1 MTFKTWTWRSS
12 ASAVALLL
20 ASACA
25 AAPSLAVAASPAAK
39 IDVSIPAGDLASA
52 LPAFSRATGL
62 QVLADPALLR
72 GKRTA
77 GVKGALDADR
87 GLSQLLRGT
96 GLTFVRNGG
105 SAILRP
111 AAQPIST
118 APTEAR
124 AARAAPQAGAPD
136 TQASDNTTIEEVVV
150 TGGFANSLSRSLAEK
165 RKAANVVDGISAED
179 IGKFPSNN
187 IAEALQR
194 VPGVAITRDRG
205 EGLFV
210 RVRGL
215 GPNFQIVTLNGR
227 SAAVNENM
235 RDSGQSGRQFRFDTL
250 PSELVAGVEVGKT
263 PLASLDEGA
272 IGGVVDIKTFR
283 PLDLGRSTVAL
294 SATASRPELAGETD
308 PRVSGLVSWTNE
320 AQTFGVLAAAVFD
333 QRTLR
338 QDRITGVGWSYSD
351 PTTTLGKSLI
361 AQGINLY
368 PTAIRPTLERED
380 RERKGLVLSAQYR
393 PTEETEVSFDASYTK
408 LDDHYDELTYS
419 VDQTVTTLVPG
430 SAVIKDNVLV
440 GGTVTSTTQ
449 IGREVSDLAHDNFM
463 LAGKIRQKLED
474 WTLTADLAYA
484 RAFSETSNPIT
495 RTRLLG
501 PIGQTTFAMTWAD
514 DEAVPSV
521 KLLTADLNNPSLLPF
536 RRIEW
541 RVNDSTDEEIAL
553 QFDAER
559 PVSWGPVT
567 RIQFGVKYRER
578 ERDYNRADINYTTN
592 LASKTF
598 GADYFDAFPVS
609 DFLGDVSGTLPTTW
623 AMPDPAAFW
632 TLADKAQT
640 GTVRADRRNSYYVSE
655 DIAAAYALTD
665 IDTTLFSLP
674 LRGEVGVRAAQ
685 TKQVSAG
692 HADNGRA
699 AIPVRYEKTYS
710 DVLPTANFVLELSD
724 SLQARLAAAKVITR
738 PSLADLAPRL
748 TLNSSGTVLTAVGG
762 NPELQPFEA
771 WQYDATLEWYFAPG
785 SALIAGAFYKDITTF
800 VYSQKTNIVVDGQT
814 YLLTSPTNG
823 GQATIKGVELAYQH
837 LFKALPAPFDGL
849 GFLANYTYTD
859 TEATYSPTL
868 KDEMVNVAKNSF
880 NLTGFYEK
888 DRFAARASYSW
899 VDDVLQDVGG
909 AGLSALNDSA
919 FGSLDASVSY
929 KVTPRI
935 TAAIEAQNL
944 TDAAQWQFVK
954 GGWFGGYTHY
964 GRTLSFGLRA
974 KF

>member
-1 MTFKTWTWRSS
+1 MTFKIWTS
-12 ASAVALLL
+12 ASVATLL
-20 ASACA
+20 AAGA
-25 AAPSLAVAASPAAK
+25 ALTTPGLAVAQAPAAK
-39 IDVSIPAGDLASA
+39 TELAIPAGDLIWA

-62 QVLADPALLR
+62 QVLADPGLIKD
-72 GKRTA
+72 KRTQ
-77 GVKGALDADR
+77 GVRGVLDADR

-105 SAILRP
+105 SAILRLAP
-111 AAQPIST
+111 QPIST
-118 APTEAR
+118 RVVPV
-124 AARAAPQAGAPD
+124 AARAEAPAAPAAQSED
-136 TQASDNTTIEEVVV
+136 TTLEEVVV
-150 TGGFANSLSRSLAEK
+150 TGSFANSLARALNDK
-165 RKAANVVDGISAED
+165 RKAANVVDAISAED

-250 PSELVAGVEVGKT
+250 PSELVSGVEVGKS

-283 PLDLGRSTVAL
+283 PLDLGRSTFAASV
-294 SATASRPELAGETD
+294 TASRPELGSKTD
-308 PRVSGLVSWTNE
+308 PRVSGLVSWTN
-320 AQTFGVLAAAVFD
+320 ADATFGVLAALVYD

-338 QDRITGVGWSYSD
+338 QDRVTGVGWSYVD
-351 PTTTLGKSLI
+351 TTTTLGKSL
-361 AQGINLY
+361 AALGVNLY

-380 RERKGLVLSAQYR
+380 RKRKGLVLSAQYR
-393 PTEETEVSFDASYTK
+393 PSEETEVTLDVSYAK

-419 VDQTVTTLVPG
+419 VDQNAATLVAG
-430 SAVIKDNVLV
+430 SAVVKDGTLV
-440 GGTVTSTTQ
+440 GGTVTSTSQ
-449 IGREVSDLAHDNFM
+449 IGREVSDLAHDNIM
-463 LAGKIRQKLED
+463 VGGKIRQKLDD

-484 RAFSETSNPIT
+484 RAYSETSNPIT

-501 PIGQTTFAMTWAD
+501 AIGQTTFSMTKTDAL
-514 DEAVPSV
+514 PSV
-521 KLLTADLNNPSLLPF
+521 TLLTTDLSNPALLPF

-541 RVNDSTDEEIAL
+541 RVNDSTDEERAI

-559 PVSWGPVT
+559 PLAWGPINRV
-567 RIQFGVKYRER
+567 QFGVKYRER
-578 ERDYNRADINYTTN
+578 DREYNRADINFTTN
-592 LASKTF
+592 LAGKYFDAS
-598 GADYFDAFPVS
+598 YFDAFPVS
-609 DFLGDVSGTLPTTW
+609 GFLGDVGGSLPRTW

-632 TLADKAQT
+632 ALADKTQK
-640 GTVRADRRNSYYVSE
+640 GTARADQRNSYAVSE
-655 DIAAAYALTD
+655 DIAAGYGLADLETRVGGK
-665 IDTTLFSLP
+665 I
-674 LRGEVGVRAAQ
+674 LRGELGVRVAD
-685 TKQVSAG
+685 TKQVSSG
-692 HADNGRA
+692 YADNGTT
-699 AIPVRYEKTYS
+699 AIPVRYVKNYT
-710 DVLPTANFVLELSD
+710 DVLPSANFVLELSD
-724 SLQARLAAAKVITR
+724 KLQAHVAAAKVITR

-748 TLNSSGTVLTAVGG
+748 TLNSSGTVFTAVGG
-762 NPELQPFEA
+762 NPELRPFEA

-785 SALIAGAFYKDITTF
+785 SALIGGVFYKDITTF
-800 VYSQKTNIVVDGQT
+800 VYSQKTNFVVDGQT
-814 YLLTSPTNG
+814 YVLTSPTNG
-823 GQATIKGVELAYQH
+823 GKATIKGVELAYQH
-837 LFKALPAPFDGL
+837 LFKSLPAPFDGL

-909 AGLSALNDSA
+909 AGLSALNDKA
-919 FGSLDASVSY
+919 FGSLDASISY
-929 KVTPRI
+929 KITPQI
-935 TAAIEAQNL
+935 TAALEGQNL

-954 GGWFGGYTHY
+954 GGWFGGYTRY
-964 GRTLSFGLRA
+964 GRTVSFGLRA

>member
-1 MTFKTWTWRSS
+1 
-12 ASAVALLL
+12 AL
-20 ASACA
+20 
-25 AAPSLAVAASPAAK
+25 
-39 IDVSIPAGDLASA
+39 I
-52 LPAFSRATGL
+52 
-62 QVLADPALLR
+62 Q
-72 GKRTA
+72 GKRTS
-77 GVKGALDADR
+77 GVKGTIDTDRALT
-87 GLSQLLRGT
+87 QLLRGT
-96 GLTFVRNGG
+96 GLTFVRSGG

-118 APTEAR
+118 RTL
-124 AARAAPQAGAPD
+124 AAEAAPAATAPPV
-136 TQASDNTTIEEVVV
+136 TAEDNMIEELVV
-150 TGGFANSLSRSLAEK
+150 TGGFANSLARALADK
-165 RKAANVVDGISAED
+165 RKAANVIDAISAED

-272 IGGVVDIKTFR
+272 IGGVVNVKTFR
-283 PLDLGRSTVAL
+283 PLDLGRSTLAL
-294 SATASRPELAGETD
+294 SATASAPQLADAVD
-308 PRVSGLVSWTNE
+308 PRVSGLASWTN
-320 AQTFGVLAAAVFD
+320 AAGTFGVLAAVVYD

-380 RERKGLVLSAQYR
+380 RERKGVVLSAQYR
-393 PTEETEVSFDASYTK
+393 PTDETEITLDASYTK

-419 VDQTVTTLVPG
+419 VDQGVATLVPG
-430 SAVIKDNVLV
+430 SAVVKDGVLV

-449 IGREVSDLAHDNFM
+449 IGREVSDLAHDNIM
-463 LAGKIRQKLED
+463 LAGKIRQKLDD

-484 RAFSETSNPIT
+484 RAYSETSKPIT

-501 PIGQTTFAMTWAD
+501 PIGQTSFNMTKAD

-521 KLLTADLNNPSLLPF
+521 KLLTSDLSNPSLLPF
-536 RRIEW
+536 RRIEY
-541 RVNDSTDEEIAL
+541 RVNNSTDNETAI

-559 PVSWGPVT
+559 PVAWGPLT
-567 RIQFGVKYRER
+567 RVQVGVKYRER
-578 ERDYNRADINYTTN
+578 ERAYNRADINYTTN
-592 LASKTF
+592 LAGKYF
-598 GADYFDAFPVS
+598 GAAYFDAFPVS

-632 TLADKAQT
+632 ALADKTQT
-640 GTVRADRRNSYYVSE
+640 GTARADQRNSYAVSE

-665 IDTTLFSLP
+665 IDTTLMGLT

-685 TKQVSAG
+685 TKQVSSG
-692 HADNGRA
+692 YADNGKA
-699 AIPVRYEKTYS
+699 AIPVRFEKTYS

-724 SLQARLAAAKVITR
+724 TLQAHVAVAKVITR

-762 NPELQPFEA
+762 NPELRPFEA

-800 VYSQKTNIVVDGQT
+800 VYSQKTNFVVDSQT
-814 YLLTSPTNG
+814 YVLTSPTNG
-823 GQATIKGVELAYQH
+823 GAATIKGVELAYQH
-837 LFKALPAPFDGL
+837 LFKSLPAPFDGL
-849 GFLANYTYTD
+849 GFLVNYTYTD

-868 KDEMVNVAKNSF
+868 KDQMVNVAKNSF
-880 NLTGFYEK
+880 NVTGFYEK

-929 KVTPRI
+929 KITPQI
-935 TAAIEAQNL
+935 TAAIEGQNL

>member
-1 MTFKTWTWRSS
+1 MTFKTWTWLGS
-12 ASAVALLL
+12 ASAAALMM
-20 ASACA
+20 
-25 AAPSLAVAASPAAK
+25 AAPALAAPAANS
-39 IDVSIPAGDLASA
+39 VLAIPAGDLASA
-52 LPAFSRATGL
+52 LPAFSRATGV
-62 QVLADPALLR
+62 QVLADPALLA
-72 GKRTA
+72 GKRTG
-77 GVKGALDADR
+77 GVAGALNAET
-87 GLSQLLRGT
+87 GLTQLLRGT
-96 GLTFVRNGG
+96 GLTFVRSGG
-105 SAILRP
+105 AAILRP
-111 AAQPIST
+111 AAQKIST
-118 APTEAR
+118 AARPAPAPRVEGAAAAVAQSPQEAES
-124 AARAAPQAGAPD
+124 
-136 TQASDNTTIEEVVV
+136 TVEEIVV
-150 TGGFANSLSRSLAEK
+150 TGGFANSLARALADK
-165 RKAANVVDGISAED
+165 RKAANVIDAISAED

-272 IGGVVDIKTFR
+272 IGGIVNVKTFR
-283 PLDLGRSTVAL
+283 PLDLGKTTVAA
-294 SATASRPELAGETD
+294 SVTASRPELADQTD
-308 PRVSGLVSWTNE
+308 PRVSGLINWVNE
-320 AQTFGVLAAAVFD
+320 DKSFGALLALVYD

-338 QDRITGVGWSYSD
+338 QDRITGVGWSYVNTS
-351 PTTTLGKSLI
+351 TTLGKSLA
-361 AQGINLY
+361 AQGITLY

-380 RERKGLVLSAQYR
+380 RERKGLVFSAQYR
-393 PTEETEVSFDASYTK
+393 PTDATQLTFDASYTK

-419 VDQTVTTLVPG
+419 ADQGVATLVPG
-430 SAVIKDNVLV
+430 SAVVKDGVLT
-440 GGTVTSTTQ
+440 GGTVTSTSQ
-449 IGREVSDLAHDNFM
+449 IGREVSDLAHDNLM
-463 LAGKIRQKLED
+463 LALNIRQTAGE
-474 WTLTADLAYA
+474 WTLSGDLAYG
-484 RAFSETSNPIT
+484 RAFSETSKPIT

-501 PIGQTTFAMTWAD
+501 PIGQTTFSMTKAD

-521 KLLTADLNNPSLLPF
+521 KLLTADLSNPALLPF
-536 RRIEW
+536 RRIEF
-541 RVNDSTDEEIAL
+541 RTNDSTDEEIAL

-559 PVSWGPVT
+559 PVSLGPVS
-567 RIQFGVKYRER
+567 RIAFGVKYRER

-592 LASKTF
+592 LTGKFF
-598 GADYFDAFPVS
+598 GATYFEPFPVS
-609 DFLGDVSGTLPTTW
+609 DFLGDVDGTLPTTW
-623 AMPDPAAFW
+623 AMPNPDAFW
-632 TLADKAQT
+632 VLADKTQLGRA
-640 GTVRADRRNSYYVSE
+640 RADQRNSYYVSE
-655 DIAAAYALTD
+655 DIAAGYALAD
-665 IDTTLFSLP
+665 IDTSVMNLP

-699 AIPVRYEKTYS
+699 AIPVRYVKTYS
-710 DVLPTANFVLELSD
+710 DVLPTANFVLDLSET
-724 SLQARLAAAKVITR
+724 LQARFAAAKVITR

-762 NPELQPFEA
+762 NPQLQPFEA

-800 VYSQKTNIVVDGQT
+800 VYNQKTNIVVDGQT
-814 YLLTSPTNG
+814 YQLTSPTNG

-837 LFKALPAPFDGL
+837 LFKSLPAPFDGL

-929 KVTPRI
+929 KITPQI
-935 TAAIEAQNL
+935 TAALEAQNL
-944 TDAAQWQFVK
+944 TNAAQWQFVK

-964 GRTLSFGLRA
+964 GRTVSLGLRA

>member
-1 MTFKTWTWRSS
+1 MFNRMIWRST
-12 ASAVALLL
+12 ASALALL
-20 ASACA
+20 ATGVAFAAPA
-25 AAPSLAVAASPAAK
+25 AARAATAAVKAELA
-39 IDVSIPAGDLASA
+39 IPASDLSTA

-62 QVLADPALLR
+62 QVLADPALIQ
-72 GKRTA
+72 GKRTS
-77 GVKGALDADR
+77 GVKGTIDTDRALT
-87 GLSQLLRGT
+87 QLLRGT
-96 GLTFVRNGG
+96 GLTFVRSGG

-118 APTEAR
+118 RAPAAEATP
-124 AARAAPQAGAPD
+124 AATAPVVAAE
-136 TQASDNTTIEEVVV
+136 DNMIEELVV
-150 TGGFANSLSRSLAEK
+150 TGGFANSLARALADK
-165 RKAANVVDGISAED
+165 RKAANVIDAISAED

-272 IGGVVDIKTFR
+272 IGGVVNVKTFR
-283 PLDLGRSTVAL
+283 PLDLGRSTLAL
-294 SATASRPELAGETD
+294 SATASAPQLADAVD
-308 PRVSGLVSWTNE
+308 PRVSGLASWTN
-320 AQTFGVLAAAVFD
+320 AAGTFGVLAAVVYD

-380 RERKGLVLSAQYR
+380 RERKGVVLSAQYR
-393 PTEETEVSFDASYTK
+393 PTDETEITLDASYTK

-419 VDQTVTTLVPG
+419 VDQGVATLVPG
-430 SAVIKDNVLV
+430 SAVIKDGVLV

-449 IGREVSDLAHDNFM
+449 IGREVSDLAHDNIM
-463 LAGKIRQKLED
+463 LAGKIRQKLDD

-484 RAFSETSNPIT
+484 RAYSETSKPIT

-501 PIGQTTFAMTWAD
+501 PIGQTTFNMTKAD

-521 KLLTADLNNPSLLPF
+521 KLLTSDLSNPSLLPF
-536 RRIEW
+536 RRIEY
-541 RVNDSTDEEIAL
+541 RVNNSTDNETAI

-559 PVSWGPVT
+559 PVAWGPLT
-567 RIQFGVKYRER
+567 RVQVGVKYRER
-578 ERDYNRADINYTTN
+578 ERAYNRADINYTTN
-592 LASKTF
+592 LAGKYF
-598 GADYFDAFPVS
+598 GAAYFDAFPVS

-632 TLADKAQT
+632 ALADKTQT
-640 GTVRADRRNSYYVSE
+640 GTARADQRNSYAVSE

-665 IDTTLFSLP
+665 IDTTLMGLT

-685 TKQVSAG
+685 TKQVSSG
-692 HADNGRA
+692 YADNGKA
-699 AIPVRYEKTYS
+699 AIPVRFEKTYS

-724 SLQARLAAAKVITR
+724 TLQAHVAVAKVITR

-762 NPELQPFEA
+762 NPELRPFEA

-800 VYSQKTNIVVDGQT
+800 VYSQKTNFVVDGQT
-814 YLLTSPTNG
+814 YVLTSPTNG
-823 GQATIKGVELAYQH
+823 GAATIKGVELAYQH
-837 LFKALPAPFDGL
+837 LFKSLPAPFDGL
-849 GFLANYTYTD
+849 GFLVNYTYTD

-868 KDEMVNVAKNSF
+868 KDQMVNVAKNSF
-880 NLTGFYEK
+880 NVTGFYEK

-929 KVTPRI
+929 KITPQI
-935 TAAIEAQNL
+935 TAAIEGQNL

-964 GRTLSFGLRA
+964 GRTLSLGLRA

>member
-1 MTFKTWTWRSS
+1 MTSKTFAWLGAT
-12 ASAVALLL
+12 SAVALL
-20 ASACA
+20 
-25 AAPSLAVAASPAAK
+25 AASPALSAPAPK
-39 IDVSIPAGDLASA
+39 PVLAIPAGDLASA

-62 QVLADPALLR
+62 QVLADPALLA
-72 GKRTA
+72 GKRTG
-77 GVKGALDADR
+77 GVSGELNVES
-87 GLSQLLRGT
+87 GLAQLLRGT
-96 GLTFVRNGG
+96 GLTYVRNGG
-105 SAILRP
+105 AAILRP
-111 AAQPIST
+111 AVQKIST
-118 APTEAR
+118 APASRTEA
-124 AARAAPQAGAPD
+124 AAPVAEAP
-136 TQASDNTTIEEVVV
+136 QEASSTVEEIVV
-150 TGGFANSLSRSLAEK
+150 TGGFANSLAKALSEK
-165 RKAANVVDGISAED
+165 RKAVNVVDGISAED

-283 PLDLGRSTVAL
+283 PLDLGRSTLAL
-294 SATASRPELAGETD
+294 SATASRPELAGKTD
-308 PRVSGLVSWTNE
+308 PRVSGLISWTND

-338 QDRITGVGWSYSD
+338 QDRITGVSWSYSD
-351 PTTTLGKSLI
+351 PSTTLGKTMI

-380 RERKGLVLSAQYR
+380 RERKGVVLSAQYR
-393 PTEETEVSFDASYTK
+393 PSEETEVTFDASYTK

-419 VDQTVTTLVPG
+419 VDQGVATLVPG

-449 IGREVSDLAHDNFM
+449 IGREVSDLAHDNLM
-463 LAGKIRQKLED
+463 VAGKIRQKLDD
-474 WTLTADLAYA
+474 WTLTADVAYA
-484 RAFSETSNPIT
+484 RAYSETSKPIT

-501 PIGQTTFAMTWAD
+501 AIGQTTFAMTRAD
-514 DEAVPSV
+514 DDAVPSV
-521 KLLTADLNNPSLLPF
+521 KLLTANLSNPSLLPF
-536 RRIEW
+536 RRVEW
-541 RVNDSTDEEIAL
+541 RINNSTDDESAI

-559 PVSWGPVT
+559 PVSWGPLT
-567 RIQFGVKYRER
+567 RVQFGVKYRQR
-578 ERDYNRADINYTTN
+578 SRDYNRADINFTTN
-592 LASKTF
+592 LAGKFF

-609 DFLGDVSGTLPTTW
+609 DFLSDVDGTLPNTW

-632 TLADKAQT
+632 AVADKTQK
-640 GTVRADRRNSYYVSE
+640 GTARADRRNSYHVSE
-655 DIAAAYALTD
+655 DIGAAYALTD
-665 IDTTLFSLP
+665 IDSKLLGAG
-674 LRGEVGVRAAQ
+674 LRGQVGVRLAQ

-692 HADNGRA
+692 YADNGTA

-710 DVLPTANFVLELSD
+710 DALPTANFVLELSET
-724 SLQARLAAAKVITR
+724 LQAHVAAAKVITR

-762 NPELQPFEA
+762 NPELRPFEA

-800 VYSQKTNIVVDGQT
+800 VYSQKTNLVVDGQT

-823 GQATIKGVELAYQH
+823 GKATIKGVELAYQH
-837 LFKALPAPFDGL
+837 LFKSLPAPFDGL

-880 NLTGFYEK
+880 NVTGFYEK

-909 AGLSALNDSA
+909 VGLSALNDSA

-929 KVTPRI
+929 KITPQI
-935 TAAIEAQNL
+935 TAAVEAQNL
-944 TDAAQWQFVK
+944 ADAAQWQFVK
-954 GGWFGGYTHY
+954 GGWFGGYTKY
-964 GRTLSFGLRA
+964 GRTVSLGLRA

>member
-1 MTFKTWTWRSS
+1 MTSKTFAWLGA
-12 ASAVALLL
+12 ASAVALVTSVPAL
-20 ASACA
+20 
-25 AAPSLAVAASPAAK
+25 AAPASKPVLA
-39 IDVSIPAGDLASA
+39 IPAGDLASA
-52 LPAFSRATGL
+52 IPAFSRATGL
-62 QVLADPALLR
+62 QVLADPALLA
-72 GKRTA
+72 GKRTG
-77 GVKGALDADR
+77 GVSGELNVDT
-87 GLSQLLRGT
+87 GLTQLLRGT

-105 SAILRP
+105 AAILRP
-111 AAQPIST
+111 GVQKIST
-118 APTEAR
+118 ASATRAEAN
-124 AARAAPQAGAPD
+124 ASDAEAPQEA
-136 TQASDNTTIEEVVV
+136 ASTVEEIVV
-150 TGGFANSLSRSLAEK
+150 TGGFANSLARALSEK
-165 RKAANVVDGISAED
+165 RKAINVVDGISAED

-308 PRVSGLVSWTNE
+308 PRISGLVSWTNE

-351 PTTTLGKSLI
+351 PATTLGKSLI
-361 AQGINLY
+361 AQGINLS
-368 PTAIRPTLERED
+368 PSAIRPTLERED

-393 PTEETEVSFDASYTK
+393 PSDETEITIDASYTK

-419 VDQTVTTLVPG
+419 ADQPAGSLVAG
-430 SAVIKDNVLV
+430 TAVIKDKTLV
-440 GGTVTSTTQ
+440 GGTVTSTSQ
-449 IGREVSDLAHDNFM
+449 IGREVSDLAHDNLM
-463 LAGKIRQKLED
+463 VAGKIRQKLSD

-484 RAFSETSNPIT
+484 RAFSETSKPIT
-495 RTRLLG
+495 RTRLQG
-501 PIGQTTFAMTWAD
+501 AIGQTTFSMTRAD
-514 DEAVPSV
+514 DAIPSV
-521 KLLTADLNNPSLLPF
+521 KLLTTDFNNPLLLPF

-541 RVNDSTDEEIAL
+541 RVNDSTDDETAL

-559 PVSWGPVT
+559 PIAWGPFSRV
-567 RIQFGVKYRER
+567 QFGVKYRQR
-578 ERDYNRADINYTTN
+578 SRAYNRADINYTTN
-592 LASKTF
+592 LANKYF
-598 GADYFDAFPVS
+598 GAEYFDAFPVS
-609 DFLGDVSGTLPTTW
+609 DFLGDVDGTLPTSW
-623 AMPDPAAFW
+623 VMPDPAAFW
-632 TLADKAQT
+632 ALADKTQK
-640 GTVRADRRNSYYVSE
+640 GTLRADQRNSYHVSE
-655 DIAAAYALTD
+655 DIGAGYGLTD
-665 IDTTLFSLP
+665 LDTSLLGAP
-674 LRGEVGVRAAQ
+674 LRGQVGARVAH

-692 HADNGRA
+692 HADNGSA
-699 AIPVRYEKTYS
+699 ALPVRYVKTYT
-710 DVLPTANFVLELSD
+710 DVLPTANFTWELS
-724 SLQARLAAAKVITR
+724 STLQARFAAAKVITR

-748 TLNSSGTVLTAVGG
+748 TLNSSGVQLTAVGG
-762 NPELQPFEA
+762 NPQLKPFEA

-800 VYSQKTNIVVDGQT
+800 VYSQKTNIVVDNQT
-814 YLLTSPTNG
+814 YQLTSPTNG
-823 GQATIKGVELAYQH
+823 GKATIKGVELAYQH
-837 LFKALPAPFDGL
+837 LFKGLPAPFDGL

-909 AGLSALNDSA
+909 VGLSALNDSA

-929 KVTPRI
+929 KITPQI
-935 TAAIEAQNL
+935 TAAVEAQNL

-954 GGWFGGYTHY
+954 GGWFGGYTKY
-964 GRTLSFGLRA
+964 GRTMSFGLRA

>member
-1 MTFKTWTWRSS
+1 MTLKTCTWIGTTS
-12 ASAVALLL
+12 ALALLSAVPAL
-20 ASACA
+20 
-25 AAPSLAVAASPAAK
+25 AAPAPKPVLA
-39 IDVSIPAGDLASA
+39 IPAGDLASA

-62 QVLADPALLR
+62 QVLADPALLA
-72 GKRTA
+72 GKRTG
-77 GVKGALDADR
+77 GVRGEVNIET

-105 SAILRP
+105 AAILRP
-111 AAQPIST
+111 AAQRIST
-118 APTEAR
+118 APAPR
-124 AARAAPQAGAPD
+124 AEVATPVVDAPQE
-136 TQASDNTTIEEVVV
+136 ASSTVEEIVV
-150 TGGFANSLSRSLAEK
+150 TGGFANSLARALSDK
-165 RKAANVVDGISAED
+165 RKATNVVDGISAED

-272 IGGVVDIKTFR
+272 IGGLVDIKTFR
-283 PLDLGRSTVAL
+283 PLDLGRSTLAL
-294 SATASRPELAGETD
+294 SATASRPELAGKTD
-308 PRVSGLVSWTNE
+308 PRVSGLASWTNE
-320 AQTFGVLAAAVFD
+320 AQTFGVLAAVVYD

-351 PTTTLGKSLI
+351 PATTLGKSMI

-368 PTAIRPTLERED
+368 PNAIRPTLERED
-380 RERKGLVLSAQYR
+380 RERKGVVLSAQYR
-393 PTEETEVSFDASYTK
+393 PSDETEITLDASYTK

-419 VDQTVTTLVPG
+419 ADQPTGTLVAG
-430 SAVIKDNVLV
+430 SAVVRQGVLV
-440 GGTVTSTTQ
+440 GGTVTSTSQ
-449 IGREVSDLAHDNFM
+449 IGREVSDLAHDNM
-463 LAGKIRQKLED
+463 MIAGRIRQKLDD

-495 RTRLLG
+495 RTRLQG
-501 PIGQTTFAMTWAD
+501 AIGQTTFAMTRAKD
-514 DEAVPSV
+514 GIPSV
-521 KLLTADLNNPSLLPF
+521 KLLTTDFRNPSLLPF

-541 RVNDSTDEEIAL
+541 RVNDSTDDEAAI

-559 PVSWGPVT
+559 PITWGPLS

-578 ERDYNRADINYTTN
+578 SREYNRADINYTTN
-592 LASKTF
+592 LANKFF
-598 GADYFDAFPVS
+598 GAEYFDDFPVS
-609 DFLGDVSGTLPTTW
+609 DFLGEVDGTLPTTW

-632 TLADKAQT
+632 ALADKNQR
-640 GTVRADRRNSYYVSE
+640 GTLRADQRNSYNVSE
-655 DIAAAYALTD
+655 DIGAGYGLTD
-665 IDTTLFSLP
+665 LDTSLFNAP
-674 LRGEVGVRAAQ
+674 LRGQVGVRVAH
-685 TKQVSAG
+685 TKQISAG
-692 HADNGRA
+692 HADNGTA
-699 AIPVRYEKTYS
+699 ALPVRYVKRYT
-710 DVLPTANFVLELSD
+710 DVLPTANFTLELS
-724 SLQARLAAAKVITR
+724 SALQARFAAAKVITR

-748 TLNSSGTVLTAVGG
+748 TLNSSGVQLTAVGG
-762 NPELQPFEA
+762 NPQLKPFEA
-771 WQYDATLEWYFAPG
+771 WQYDATVEWYFAPG
-785 SALIAGAFYKDITTF
+785 SALIAGVFYKDITTF
-800 VYSQKTNIVVDGQT
+800 VYSQNTNIVVDGQT
-814 YLLTSPTNG
+814 YILTSPTNG
-823 GQATIKGVELAYQH
+823 GKATIKGVELAYQQ
-837 LFKALPAPFDGL
+837 LFKNLPAPFDGL
-849 GFLANYTYTD
+849 GVLANYTYTD

-880 NLTGFYEK
+880 NLTAFYEK
-888 DRFAARASYSW
+888 NRFAARASYSW

-929 KVTPRI
+929 KITPRI
-935 TAAIEAQNL
+935 TAAIEGQNL
-944 TDAAQWQFVK
+944 TSAAQWQFVK

>member
-1 MTFKTWTWRSS
+1 MTFKTWTWLGTV
-12 ASAVALLL
+12 SAVALLT
-20 ASACA
+20 
-25 AAPSLAVAASPAAK
+25 AAPALAAPAAK
-39 IDVSIPAGDLASA
+39 PVLAIPAGDLNSA

-62 QVLADPALLR
+62 QVLADPALLA
-72 GKRTA
+72 GKRTG
-77 GVKGALDADR
+77 GVNGALNPET
-87 GLSQLLRGT
+87 GLTQLLRGT
-96 GLTFVRNGG
+96 GLTFTRSGG
-105 SAILRP
+105 AAILRP
-111 AAQPIST
+111 AMQKIST
-118 APTEAR
+118 APTPRAEA
-124 AARAAPQAGAPD
+124 AGAPAAGAA
-136 TQASDNTTIEEVVV
+136 QEEASTVEEVVV
-150 TGGFANSLSRSLAEK
+150 TGGFANSLARSLSEK
-165 RKAANVVDGISAED
+165 RKAANVIDGISAED

-283 PLDLGRSTVAL
+283 PLDLGRSTVAM
-294 SATASRPELAGETD
+294 SATASMPQLADKTD
-308 PRVSGLVSWTNE
+308 PRVSALASWTNE
-320 AQTFGVLAAAVFD
+320 AETFGVLAAVVYD

-351 PTTTLGKSLI
+351 PTTTLGRSLI

-380 RERKGLVLSAQYR
+380 RERKGVVLSAQYR
-393 PTEETEVSFDASYTK
+393 PTEETEITFDASYTK

-419 VDQTVTTLVPG
+419 VDQTVSTLVPG
-430 SAVIKDNVLV
+430 SAVIKDGTLV
-440 GGTVTSTTQ
+440 GGTVTSTSQ
-449 IGREVSDLAHDNFM
+449 IGREVSDLAHDNLM
-463 LAGKIRQKLED
+463 VAGKIRQKLEE

-484 RAFSETSNPIT
+484 RAYSETSKPIT

-501 PIGQTTFAMTWAD
+501 PIGQTTFAMTKAD
-514 DEAVPSV
+514 DDAVPSV
-521 KLLTADLNNPSLLPF
+521 KLLTTDLSNPSLLPF

-541 RVNDSTDEEIAL
+541 RTNDSTDDEAAI

-559 PVSWGPVT
+559 PVAWGPLSRV
-567 RIQFGVKYRER
+567 QFGVKYRER
-578 ERDYNRADINYTTN
+578 SRDYNRADINFTTN
-592 LASKTF
+592 LANKTF
-598 GADYFDAFPVS
+598 GAAYFDPFPVD
-609 DFLGDVSGTLPTTW
+609 DFLGNVDGTLPTTW
-623 AMPDPAAFW
+623 AMPDPDAFW
-632 TLADKAQT
+632 ALADKNQK
-640 GTVRADRRNSYYVSE
+640 GTARADQRNSYHVSE
-655 DIAAAYALTD
+655 DIAAAYALTE
-665 IDTTLFSLP
+665 IDTKLFSLP

-692 HADNGRA
+692 HADNGSA

-710 DVLPTANFVLELSD
+710 DILPTANFVLDLSGN
-724 SLQARLAAAKVITR
+724 LQARLAAAKVITR

-762 NPELQPFEA
+762 NPELKPFEA

-800 VYSQKTNIVVDGQT
+800 VYNQKTNLVVDGRT
-814 YLLTSPTNG
+814 YQLTSPTNG

-837 LFKALPAPFDGL
+837 LFKGLPAPFDGL

-880 NLTGFYEK
+880 NVTGFYEK

-909 AGLSALNDSA
+909 VGLSALNDSA

-929 KVTPRI
+929 KITPQI
-935 TAAIEAQNL
+935 TAAIEGQNL

-964 GRTLSFGLRA
+964 GRTLSLGLRA

>member
-1 MTFKTWTWRSS
+1 MISKTFAWLGA
-12 ASAVALLL
+12 ASAAALLT
-20 ASACA
+20 
-25 AAPSLAVAASPAAK
+25 AAPAVAAPATKPVLA
-39 IDVSIPAGDLASA
+39 IPAGDLASA

-62 QVLADPALLR
+62 QVLADPALLA
-72 GKRTA
+72 GKRTG
-77 GVKGALDADR
+77 GVTGSLNVES
-87 GLSQLLRGT
+87 GLTQLLRGT
-96 GLTFVRNGG
+96 GLTFVRSGG
-105 SAILRP
+105 AAILRP
-111 AAQPIST
+111 VVQKIST
-118 APTEAR
+118 A
-124 AARAAPQAGAPD
+124 AAPR
-136 TQASDNTTIEEVVV
+136 ASDPAAPIADAPQEASSTVEEIVV
-150 TGGFANSLSRSLAEK
+150 TGGFANSLARALSEK
-165 RKAANVVDGISAED
+165 RKAVNVVDGISAED

-283 PLDLGRSTVAL
+283 PLDLGRSTLAL
-294 SATASRPELAGETD
+294 SATASRPELAGKTD
-308 PRVSGLVSWTNE
+308 PRVSGLASWTNQ
-320 AQTFGVLAAAVFD
+320 AGTFGVLAAGVYD

-351 PTTTLGKSLI
+351 PATTLGKSLI
-361 AQGINLY
+361 AQGIYLF

-380 RERKGLVLSAQYR
+380 RERKGVVLSVQYR
-393 PTEETEVSFDASYTK
+393 PTDKTEVIFDASYTK

-419 VDQTVTTLVPG
+419 ADQPAATLVPG
-430 SAVIKDNVLV
+430 TAVIKDNTLV
-440 GGTVTSTTQ
+440 GGTVTSTSQ
-449 IGREVSDLAHDNFM
+449 IGREVSDLAHDNLM
-463 LAGKIRQKLED
+463 VAGKIRQKLED

-495 RTRLLG
+495 RTRLQG
-501 PIGQTTFAMTWAD
+501 AIGQTTFSMTRAGD
-514 DEAVPSV
+514 AIPSV
-521 KLLTADLNNPSLLPF
+521 KLLTTDFSNPSLLPF

-541 RVNDSTDEEIAL
+541 RVNDSTDDETAI

-559 PVSWGPVT
+559 PITRGPFSRV
-567 RIQFGVKYRER
+567 QFGVKYRER
-578 ERDYNRADINYTTN
+578 SREYNRADINYTTN
-592 LASKTF
+592 LANKKF
-598 GADYFDAFPVS
+598 GAEYFDAFPVS
-609 DFLGDVSGTLPTTW
+609 DFLGDVDGTLPTTW
-623 AMPDPAAFW
+623 VMPDPAAFW
-632 TLADKAQT
+632 ALADKTQK
-640 GTVRADRRNSYYVSE
+640 GTLRADQRNSYHVSE
-655 DIAAAYALTD
+655 DIAAGYGLTEL
-665 IDTTLFSLP
+665 DTSLFGAP
-674 LRGEVGVRAAQ
+674 LRGQVGARVAH

-692 HADNGRA
+692 HADNGSA
-699 AIPVRYEKTYS
+699 ALPVRYVKTYS

-724 SLQARLAAAKVITR
+724 TLQVHVAAAKVITR

-748 TLNSSGTVLTAVGG
+748 TLNSSGVQLTAVGG
-762 NPELQPFEA
+762 NPQLKPFEA

-800 VYSQKTNIVVDGQT
+800 VYSQTTNIVVDGQT
-814 YLLTSPTNG
+814 YQLTSPTNG

-859 TEATYSPTL
+859 TEATYSPML
-868 KDEMVNVAKNSF
+868 KDAMVNVGKNSF
-880 NLTGFYEK
+880 NVTGFYEK

-929 KVTPRI
+929 KITPRI

-954 GGWFGGYTHY
+954 GGWFGGYTKY
-964 GRTLSFGLRA
+964 GRTVSFGLRA

>member
-1 MTFKTWTWRSS
+1 MTFKTWTWRGS
-12 ASAVALLL
+12 ASAIALLL
-20 ASACA
+20 ASAA
-25 AAPSLAVAASPAAK
+25 AGAPNLAVAASPAAK
-39 IDVSIPAGDLASA
+39 IEVAIPAGDLASA

-77 GVKGALDADR
+77 GVKGTLDADR

-118 APTEAR
+118 APSA
-124 AARAAPQAGAPD
+124 AGAGRAEPASVD
-136 TQASDNTTIEEVVV
+136 TVQATESTAVEEVVV
-150 TGGFANSLSRSLAEK
+150 TGGFANSLARALADK

-283 PLDLGRSTVAL
+283 PLDLGRSTLAL
-294 SATASRPELAGETD
+294 SATASMPQLADKTD
-308 PRVSGLVSWTNE
+308 PRVSGLASWTNAAE
-320 AQTFGVLAAAVFD
+320 TFGVLAAVVYD

-351 PTTTLGKSLI
+351 PATILGKSLI

-380 RERKGLVLSAQYR
+380 RERKGVVLSAQYR
-393 PTEETEVSFDASYTK
+393 PTEETEITFDASYTK

-419 VDQTVTTLVPG
+419 VDQGVATLVPG

-449 IGREVSDLAHDNFM
+449 IGREISDLAHDNLM
-463 LAGKIRQKLED
+463 VAGKIRQKLND
-474 WTLTADLAYA
+474 WTLTADVAYA
-484 RAFSETSNPIT
+484 RAYSETSKPIT

-501 PIGQTTFAMTWAD
+501 PIGQTTFSMTKAD

-521 KLLTADLNNPSLLPF
+521 KLLTADLSNPSLLPF

-541 RVNDSTDEEIAL
+541 RVNDSTDDETAI

-559 PVSWGPVT
+559 PVTWGPLT
-567 RIQFGVKYRER
+567 RVQFGVKYRER
-578 ERDYNRADINYTTN
+578 SRDYNRADINYTTN
-592 LASKTF
+592 LANKFF
-598 GADYFDAFPVS
+598 GAEYFDAFPVS
-609 DFLGDVSGTLPTTW
+609 DFLGDVDGTLPTTW

-632 TLADKAQT
+632 VLADKTQK
-640 GTVRADRRNSYYVSE
+640 GTARADQRNSYHVSE

-665 IDTTLFSLP
+665 IDTKLFRWP

-692 HADNGRA
+692 HADNGSA

-710 DVLPTANFVLELSD
+710 DVLPTANFALELSD
-724 SLQARLAAAKVITR
+724 SLQARVAAAKVITR

-762 NPELQPFEA
+762 NPELRPFEA

-800 VYSQKTNIVVDGQT
+800 VYSQKTNIVVDSQT
-814 YLLTSPTNG
+814 YQLTSPTNG

-837 LFKALPAPFDGL
+837 LFKTLPAPFDGL

-909 AGLSALNDSA
+909 VGLSALNDSA

-929 KVTPRI
+929 KITPRI

-944 TDAAQWQFVK
+944 TDAAQWQFIK
-954 GGWFGGYTHY
+954 GGWFGGYTNY
-964 GRTLSFGLRA
+964 GRTLSLGLRA

>member
-1 MTFKTWTWRSS
+1 MTFKTWTWLGT
-12 ASAVALLL
+12 ASAAALLTTAPAL
-20 ASACA
+20 
-25 AAPSLAVAASPAAK
+25 AAPAPKSVLA
-39 IDVSIPAGDLASA
+39 IPAGELASA

-62 QVLADPALLR
+62 QVLADPALLA
-72 GKRTA
+72 GKRTG
-77 GVKGALDADR
+77 GVKGELNVET
-87 GLSQLLRGT
+87 GLAQLLRGT
-96 GLTFVRNGG
+96 GLTYVRSGG
-105 SAILRP
+105 AAILRP
-111 AAQPIST
+111 AAQKIST
-118 APTEAR
+118 APTAR
-124 AARAAPQAGAPD
+124 AAATATAQVADAPREE
-136 TQASDNTTIEEVVV
+136 ASTVEEVVV
-150 TGGFANSLSRSLAEK
+150 TGGFANSLARALSEK

-294 SATASRPELAGETD
+294 SATASRPELAGKTD
-308 PRVSGLVSWTNE
+308 PRVSGLVSWTNQ

-338 QDRITGVGWSYSD
+338 QDRITGVGWSYPNAS
-351 PTTTLGKSLI
+351 TALGKSLI
-361 AQGINLY
+361 AQGVNLY
-368 PTAIRPTLERED
+368 ATNIRPTLERED

-393 PTEETEVSFDASYTK
+393 PSDATEVTLDASYTK

-419 VDQTVTTLVPG
+419 VDPDLSTLVAG
-430 SAVIKDNVLV
+430 SAVIKDGVMT
-440 GGTVTSTTQ
+440 GGTANTNSQ
-449 IGREVSDLAHDNFM
+449 IGREVSDLAHDNM
-463 LAGKIRQKLED
+463 MIAGKIRQKLED
-474 WTLTADLAYA
+474 WTITADLAYA
-484 RAFSETSNPIT
+484 RAYSETSKPIT
-495 RTRLLG
+495 RTRLQG
-501 PIGQTTFAMTWAD
+501 AMGQATFNLPQAGD
-514 DEAVPSV
+514 SLPDV

-541 RVNDSTDEEIAL
+541 RVNDATDDETAL

-559 PVSWGPVT
+559 PVSLGPVS
-567 RIQFGVKYRER
+567 RLQFGVKFRER
-578 ERDYNRADINYTTN
+578 SRSYNRADINYTTN
-592 LASKTF
+592 LTGKVF
-598 GADYFDAFPVS
+598 GADYFDPFPVS
-609 DFLGDVSGTLPTTW
+609 GFLGGVGGSFPSTW

-632 TLADKAQT
+632 ALRDPNQK
-640 GTVRADRRNSYYVSE
+640 GTARADQRNSYSVSE
-655 DIAAAYALTD
+655 KIGAGYALGD
-665 IDTTLFSLP
+665 IDTSLFGAA
-674 LRGEVGVRAAQ
+674 LRGQVGVRVAQ

-692 HADNGRA
+692 HADNGKA
-699 AIPVRYEKTYS
+699 ALPVRFEKTYT
-710 DVLPTANFVLELSD
+710 DVLPTVNFALEPSR
-724 SLQARLAAAKVITR
+724 SLQIRVAAAKVITR

-748 TLNSSGTVLTAVGG
+748 TLNSGTQLTAVGG
-762 NPELQPFEA
+762 NPLLKPFEA
-771 WQYDATLEWYFAPG
+771 WQYDATVEWYFAPG
-785 SALIAGAFYKDITTF
+785 SALIGGAFYKDITTF
-800 VYSQKTNIVVDGQT
+800 VYSQNTNIVVDGQT
-814 YLLTSPTNG
+814 YVLTSPTNG
-823 GQATIKGVELAYQH
+823 GKATIKGVELAYQH
-837 LFKALPAPFDGL
+837 LFKSLPAPFDGL
-849 GFLANYTYTD
+849 GVLANYTYTD

-880 NLTGFYEK
+880 NLTAFYEK

-909 AGLSALNDSA
+909 AGLSALNDKA

-929 KVTPRI
+929 KITPQI

-944 TDAAQWQFVK
+944 TDAAQWQFIK
-954 GGWFGGYTHY
+954 GGWFGGYTKY
-964 GRTLSFGLRA
+964 GRTVSVGLRA

>member
-1 MTFKTWTWRSS
+1 MTFKTWTWRGS
-12 ASAVALLL
+12 ASAIALLL
-20 ASACA
+20 ASAA
-25 AAPSLAVAASPAAK
+25 VATPSLAAAASPAAK
-39 IDVSIPAGDLASA
+39 INVTIPAGDLASA

-72 GKRTA
+72 GKRTG
-77 GVKGALDADR
+77 GVKGAFDADR

-118 APTEAR
+118 APS
-124 AARAAPQAGAPD
+124 AAPAGRSEPAMATGD
-136 TQASDNTTIEEVVV
+136 AQSEDSTAIEEIVV
-150 TGGFANSLSRSLAEK
+150 TGGFANSLARALADK

-205 EGLFV
+205 EGLFI

-250 PSELVAGVEVGKT
+250 PSELVAGVEIGKT

-283 PLDLGRSTVAL
+283 PLDLGRTTVAL
-294 SATASRPELAGETD
+294 SATASAPQLADAVD
-308 PRVSGLVSWTNE
+308 PRVSGLISWTNE

-351 PTTTLGKSLI
+351 PSTTLGKSLI

-368 PTAIRPTLERED
+368 PTSIRPTLERED

-393 PTEETEVSFDASYTK
+393 PTEETEITFDASYTK

-419 VDQTVTTLVPG
+419 ADQPLATLVPG
-430 SAVIKDNVLV
+430 SAVIKDGTLV
-440 GGTVTSTTQ
+440 GGTVTSGSQ
-449 IGREVSDLAHDNFM
+449 IGREVSDLAHDNLM
-463 LAGKIRQKLED
+463 IAGKIRQKLSD

-484 RAFSETSNPIT
+484 RAFSETSKPIT
-495 RTRLLG
+495 RTRLQG
-501 PIGQTTFAMTWAD
+501 AIGRTTFSMTRAD
-514 DEAVPSV
+514 DGIPSV
-521 KLLTADLNNPSLLPF
+521 KLLTTDFNNPSLLPF

-541 RVNDSTDEEIAL
+541 RVNDAIDDETAI

-559 PVSWGPVT
+559 PIAWGPFSRV
-567 RIQFGVKYRER
+567 QFGVKYRER
-578 ERDYNRADINYTTN
+578 SREYNRADINYTAN
-592 LASKTF
+592 LANKFF
-598 GADYFDAFPVS
+598 GAEYFDAFPVS
-609 DFLGDVSGTLPTTW
+609 DFLGDVDGTLPTTW

-632 TLADKAQT
+632 ALADKTQK
-640 GTVRADRRNSYYVSE
+640 GTLRTDQRNSYNVSE
-655 DIAAAYALTD
+655 DIAAGYGLADL
-665 IDTTLFSLP
+665 DTSLFGAP
-674 LRGEVGVRAAQ
+674 LLGQVGARVAH

-692 HADNGRA
+692 HADNGSA
-699 AIPVRYEKTYS
+699 ALPVRFVESYT
-710 DVLPTANFVLELSD
+710 DVLPTANFTLELS
-724 SLQARLAAAKVITR
+724 SALQARFAAAKVITR

-748 TLNSSGTVLTAVGG
+748 TLNSSGVQLTAVGG
-762 NPELQPFEA
+762 NPQLQPFEA

-800 VYSQKTNIVVDGQT
+800 VYNQKTNIVVDGQT
-814 YLLTSPTNG
+814 YQLTSPTNG

-837 LFKALPAPFDGL
+837 LFKSLPAPFDGL

-909 AGLSALNDSA
+909 VGLSALNDSA

-929 KVTPRI
+929 KITPQI
-935 TAAIEAQNL
+935 TAAVEAQNL
-944 TDAAQWQFVK
+944 TNAAQWQFVK

-964 GRTLSFGLRA
+964 GRTVSFGLRA

>member
-1 MTFKTWTWRSS
+1 MTFNSLSWRSS
-12 ASAVALLL
+12 ASAMALLL
-20 ASACA
+20 ASATFAAPTVAA
-25 AAPSLAVAASPAAK
+25 AAPATKADLA
-39 IDVSIPAGDLASA
+39 IPAGALSVA
-52 LPAFSRATGL
+52 LPVFSRVTGL
-62 QVLADPALLR
+62 QVLADPALIQ

-77 GVKGALDADR
+77 GVRGAVDADR
-87 GLSQLLRGT
+87 ALTQLLRGT
-96 GLTFVRNGG
+96 GLTFVRSGG

-118 APTEAR
+118 RPAP
-124 AARAAPQAGAPD
+124 AARAEAEAAPVAATSPD
-136 TQASDNTTIEEVVV
+136 DNTIEELVV
-150 TGGFANSLSRSLAEK
+150 TGGFANSLARALDDK
-165 RKAANVVDGISAED
+165 RRAANVIDAISAED

-250 PSELVAGVEVGKT
+250 PSELVAGVEIGKT

-272 IGGVVDIKTFR
+272 IGGVINVKTFR
-283 PLDLGRSTVAL
+283 PLDLGRTTVAA
-294 SATASRPELAGETD
+294 SVTASMPQMADKTD
-308 PRVSGLVSWTNE
+308 PRVSGLVSWTNQAE
-320 AQTFGVLAAAVFD
+320 TFGLLAAVVYD

-338 QDRITGVGWSYSD
+338 QDRITGVGWSASD
-351 PTTTLGKSLI
+351 PATTLGRSLI

-368 PTAIRPTLERED
+368 PNAIRPTLERED
-380 RERKGLVLSAQYR
+380 RERKGAVLSAQYR
-393 PTEETEVSFDASYTK
+393 PTDETEITFDTSYTK

-419 VDQTVTTLVPG
+419 ADQTVTSLVPG
-430 SAVIKDNVLV
+430 SAVIRDNVLV
-440 GGTVTSTTQ
+440 GGTVSSTSQ
-449 IGREVSDLAHDNFM
+449 IGREVSDLAHDNLM
-463 LAGKIRQKLED
+463 VAGKIRQKLED
-474 WTLTADLAYA
+474 WTLTADLAFA
-484 RAFSETSNPIT
+484 RAFSETSKPIT
-495 RTRLLG
+495 RTRLQG
-501 PIGQTTFAMTWAD
+501 PIGQTTFTMTRVD
-514 DEAVPSV
+514 DAAVPSV
-521 KLLTADLNNPSLLPF
+521 KLLTTDFNNPSLLPF

-541 RVNDSTDEEIAL
+541 RVNDATDDETAL

-559 PVSWGPVT
+559 PLSWGPFV
-567 RIQFGVKYRER
+567 RLQFGVKYRER
-578 ERDYNRADINYTTN
+578 SRDYNRSDINYTTN
-592 LASKTF
+592 LAGKKF
-598 GADYFDAFPVS
+598 GAEYFDAFPVG
-609 DFLGDVSGTLPTTW
+609 DFLGDVDGTLPTTW

-632 TLADKAQT
+632 ALADKTQK
-640 GTVRADRRNSYYVSE
+640 GTARTDQRNSYHVSE
-655 DIAAAYALTD
+655 DIGAAYALTD
-665 IDTTLFSLP
+665 IDSRLFGAG
-674 LRGEVGVRAAQ
+674 LRGEVGVRVAHTQ
-685 TKQVSAG
+685 QVSAG
-692 HADNGRA
+692 HADNGSA
-699 AIPVRYEKTYS
+699 AIPVRFEKTYS
-710 DVLPTANFVLELSD
+710 DVLPTANFVLELTET
-724 SLQARLAAAKVITR
+724 LQAHVAAAKVITR

-748 TLNSSGTVLTAVGG
+748 TLNSSGVQLTAVGG
-762 NPELQPFEA
+762 NPDLKPFEA

-800 VYSQKTNIVVDGQT
+800 VYAQKTNIVVDGQT
-814 YLLTSPTNG
+814 YQLTSPTNG

-837 LFKALPAPFDGL
+837 LFKTLPAPFDGL

-899 VDDVLQDVGG
+899 IDDVLQDVGG
-909 AGLSALNDSA
+909 AGLSALNDKA

-929 KVTPRI
+929 KITPQI
-935 TAAIEAQNL
+935 TAAIEGQNL
-944 TDAAQWQFVK
+944 TNAAQWQFVK
-954 GGWFGGYTHY
+954 GGWFGGYTQY
-964 GRTLSFGLRA
+964 GRTLSLGLRA

>member
-1 MTFKTWTWRSS
+1 MTSKTFAWLGA
-12 ASAVALLL
+12 ASAVALLT
-20 ASACA
+20 
-25 AAPSLAVAASPAAK
+25 AAPALAAPAPKA
-39 IDVSIPAGDLASA
+39 VLAIPAGDLSSA
-52 LPAFSRATGL
+52 LPAFSRATGM
-62 QVLADPALLR
+62 QVLADPALLA
-72 GKRTA
+72 GKRTG
-77 GVKGALDADR
+77 GVSGALNVET
-87 GLSQLLRGT
+87 GLAQLLRGT
-96 GLTFVRNGG
+96 GLTFVRSGG
-105 SAILRP
+105 AAILRP
-111 AAQPIST
+111 SVQKIST
-118 APTEAR
+118 APAPRAEA
-124 AARAAPQAGAPD
+124 AGPVAEAPQEA
-136 TQASDNTTIEEVVV
+136 ASTVEEVVV
-150 TGGFANSLSRSLAEK
+150 TGGFANSLAKSLSEK
-165 RKAANVVDGISAED
+165 RKATNVVDGISAED

-250 PSELVAGVEVGKT
+250 PSELVAGVQVGKT

-283 PLDLGRSTVAL
+283 PLDLGRSTLAL
-294 SATASRPELAGETD
+294 SATASRPELADKTD
-308 PRVSGLVSWTNE
+308 PRVSGLVSWTNQAE
-320 AQTFGVLAAAVFD
+320 TFGVLAAMVYD

-351 PTTTLGKSLI
+351 PATTLGKSLI
-361 AQGINLY
+361 AQGVNLY

-380 RERKGLVLSAQYR
+380 RERKGVVLSAQYR
-393 PTEETEVSFDASYTK
+393 PSEETEITVDASYTK

-419 VDQTVTTLVPG
+419 VDQTVSTLVPG
-430 SAVIKDNVLV
+430 SAVIKDGALV
-440 GGTVTSTTQ
+440 GGTVTSTSQ
-449 IGREVSDLAHDNFM
+449 IGREVSDLAHDNLM
-463 LAGKIRQKLED
+463 VAGKIRQKLDE
-474 WTLTADLAYA
+474 WTLTADVAYA
-484 RAFSETSNPIT
+484 RAYSETSNPIT

-501 PIGQTTFAMTWAD
+501 PIGQTIFAMTKAD
-514 DEAVPSV
+514 DDAVPSV
-521 KLLTADLNNPSLLPF
+521 KLLTTDLGNPSLLPF

-541 RVNDSTDEEIAL
+541 RVNDSTDDETAI

-559 PVSWGPVT
+559 PLSWGPLT
-567 RIQFGVKYRER
+567 RVQFGVKYRER
-578 ERDYNRADINYTTN
+578 SRDYDRADINFTTN
-592 LASKTF
+592 LANKTF
-598 GADYFDAFPVS
+598 GAAYFDAFPVG
-609 DFLGDVSGTLPTTW
+609 DFLGDVDGTLPTTW

-632 TLADKAQT
+632 ALADKNQK
-640 GTVRADRRNSYYVSE
+640 GTARADQRNSYHVSE
-655 DIAAAYALTD
+655 DIGAAYALTD
-665 IDTTLFSLP
+665 IETRLFGAL

-692 HADNGRA
+692 HADNGSA

-724 SLQARLAAAKVITR
+724 TLQAHVAAAKVITR

-762 NPELQPFEA
+762 NPELRPFEA

-800 VYSQKTNIVVDGQT
+800 VYNQKTNLVVDGQT
-814 YLLTSPTNG
+814 YQLTSPTNG

-837 LFKALPAPFDGL
+837 LFKSLPAPFDGL

-909 AGLSALNDSA
+909 VGLSALNDSA

-929 KVTPRI
+929 KITPQI
-935 TAAIEAQNL
+935 TAAVEAQNL

-954 GGWFGGYTHY
+954 GGWFGGYTKY
-964 GRTLSFGLRA
+964 GRTVSVGLRA

>member
-1 MTFKTWTWRSS
+1 MTFKTWTLWST
-12 ASAVALLL
+12 ASAAVLM
-20 ASACA
+20 SATTA
-25 AAPSLAVAASPAAK
+25 MAAPAPKPALA
-39 IDVSIPAGDLASA
+39 IPAGDLGAA

-62 QVLADPALLR
+62 QVLADPALLA
-72 GKRTA
+72 GKRTS
-77 GVKGALDADR
+77 GVRGELDAET
-87 GLSQLLRGT
+87 GLVQLLRGT
-96 GLTFVRNGG
+96 GLTYVRNGG
-105 SAILRP
+105 AAVLRP
-111 AAQPIST
+111 AAQKIST
-118 APTEAR
+118 APAPARRAEA
-124 AARAAPQAGAPD
+124 AAPVAAAEPAAD
-136 TQASDNTTIEEVVV
+136 DSATVEEIVV
-150 TGGFANSLSRSLAEK
+150 TGGFANSLARALADK
-165 RKAANVVDGISAED
+165 RKAANVVDAISAED

-283 PLDLGRSTVAL
+283 PLTLGKNTIAA
-294 SATASRPELAGETD
+294 SATASHPELAGATD
-308 PRVSGLVSWTNE
+308 PRVSGLLSWVNE
-320 AQTFGVLAAAVFD
+320 DKSFGALLALVYD

-338 QDRITGVGWSYSD
+338 QDRVTGVSWSYAD
-351 PTTTLGKSLI
+351 PSTTLGRSLA

-380 RERKGLVLSAQYR
+380 RERKGLVFSAQYR
-393 PTEETEVSFDASYTK
+393 PTDATEITFDASYTH

-419 VDQTVTTLVPG
+419 VDQTVSTLVPG
-430 SAVIKDNVLV
+430 SAVVRDGTLV
-440 GGTVTSTTQ
+440 GGTVTSTSQ
-449 IGREVSDLAHDNFM
+449 IGREVSDLAHDNLM
-463 LAGKIRQKLED
+463 LAINGKQRIGE
-474 WTLTADLAYA
+474 WTFSGDAAYA
-484 RAFSETSNPIT
+484 RAYSETSKPIT

-501 PIGQTTFAMTWAD
+501 AIGQTTFNMTKVD
-514 DEAVPSV
+514 DDVLPSV
-521 KLLTADLNNPSLLPF
+521 TLATANLSNPSLLPF

-541 RVNDSTDEEIAL
+541 RTNDSLDLEKAIQA
-553 QFDAER
+553 DAER
-559 PVSWGPVT
+559 PVQWGPFT
-567 RIQFGVKYRER
+567 RVAFGVKFRER
-578 ERDYNRADINYTTN
+578 ERSYNRADINFTTN
-592 LASKTF
+592 LANK
-598 GADYFDAFPVS
+598 YFDASYFEAFPAG
-609 DFLGDVSGTLPTTW
+609 DFLGQVGGNLPRTW
-623 AMPDPAAFW
+623 VMPDPEKFW
-632 TLADKAQT
+632 ALADKTQK
-640 GTVRADRRNSYYVSE
+640 GTARADQRNSYFVSE
-655 DIAAAYALTD
+655 EILAGYGLTD
-665 IDTTLFSLP
+665 MDTQLFGRP
-674 LRGEVGVRAAQ
+674 LRGQLGVRVAQ

-692 HADNGRA
+692 HADTGSA
-699 AIPVRYEKTYS
+699 AIPVRYEKTYT
-710 DVLPTANFVLELSD
+710 DVLPTLNFAMD
-724 SLQARLAAAKVITR
+724 ITDTLQARFAAAKVITR

-762 NPELQPFEA
+762 NPQLQPFEA

-785 SALIAGAFYKDITTF
+785 SALVAGAFYKDITTF
-800 VYSQKTNIVVDGQT
+800 AYSQKTNIVVDGQT
-814 YLLTSPTNG
+814 YQLTSPTNG
-823 GQATIKGVELAYQH
+823 GEASIKGVELAYQH
-837 LFKALPAPFDGL
+837 LFKNLPAPFDGL

-868 KDEMVNVAKNSF
+868 TDAMVNVAKNSF
-880 NLTGFYEK
+880 NITGFYEK
-888 DRFAARASYSW
+888 DRFAARAAYSW

-909 AGLSALNDSA
+909 AGLSALNDKA

-929 KVTPRI
+929 KITDNI
-935 TAAIEAQNL
+935 TAALEGQNL

-964 GRTLSFGLRA
+964 GRTVSFGLRA

>member
-1 MTFKTWTWRSS
+1 M
-12 ASAVALLL
+12 ASATL
-20 ASACA
+20 
-25 AAPSLAVAASPAAK
+25 AAPSVASAAPAAAK
-39 IDVSIPAGDLASA
+39 ANLAIPASDLSVA

-62 QVLADPALLR
+62 QVLADPALIQ
-72 GKRTA
+72 GKRTS
-77 GVKGALDADR
+77 GVRGAIDADR
-87 GLSQLLRGT
+87 ALAQLLRGT
-96 GLTFVRNGG
+96 GLTFVRSGG

-118 APTEAR
+118 RPAPAASTR
-124 AARAAPQAGAPD
+124 ADTPPLATAPAD
-136 TQASDNTTIEEVVV
+136 DNTIEELVV
-150 TGGFANSLSRSLAEK
+150 TGGFASSLARALGDK
-165 RKAANVVDGISAED
+165 RKAANVIDAISAED

-272 IGGVVDIKTFR
+272 IGGVINVKTFR
-283 PLDLGRSTVAL
+283 PLDLGRNTIAA
-294 SATASRPELAGETD
+294 SATASHPELAGKTD
-308 PRVSGLVSWTNE
+308 PRLSGLISWVNE
-320 AQTFGVLAAAVFD
+320 DKSFGALLALVYD

-338 QDRITGVGWSYSD
+338 QDRVTGVGWSYVD
-351 PTTTLGKSLI
+351 TTTTLGKSLA

-380 RERKGLVLSAQYR
+380 RERKGVVFSAQYR
-393 PTEETEVSFDASYTK
+393 PSDATEVTFDASYTK

-419 VDQTVTTLVPG
+419 VDQTVSTLVPG
-430 SAVIKDNVLV
+430 SAVITDGALT
-440 GGTVTSTTQ
+440 GGTVTSTSQ
-449 IGREVSDLAHDNFM
+449 IGREVSDLAHDNLM
-463 LAGKIRQKLED
+463 LGLNVRQKLDD
-474 WTLTADLAYA
+474 WTLSADLAYG
-484 RAFSETSNPIT
+484 RAYSETSKPIT

-501 PIGQTTFAMTWAD
+501 PIGQTTFSMTKAD
-514 DEAVPSV
+514 DERLPSV
-521 KLLTADLNNPSLLPF
+521 AFLTANLDNPSLLPF

-541 RVNDSTDEEIAL
+541 RVNDSTDKEKAI

-559 PVSWGPVT
+559 PVSLGPIARVA
-567 RIQFGVKYRER
+567 FGVKYRER
-578 ERDYNRADINYTTN
+578 EREYNRADINYTTN
-592 LASKTF
+592 LAGKYFDAS
-598 GADYFDAFPVS
+598 YFDAFPVG
-609 DFLGDVSGTLPTTW
+609 DFLGEVGGNLPKTW
-623 AMPDPAAFW
+623 VMPDPAAFW
-632 TLADKAQT
+632 ALADKTQK
-640 GTVRADRRNSYYVSE
+640 GTARADQRNSYAVSE
-655 DIAAAYALTD
+655 NITAGYGLADL
-665 IDTTLFSLP
+665 DTKLFDLP
-674 LRGEVGVRAAQ
+674 LRGEVGVRVAQ

-692 HADNGRA
+692 YADNGTA
-699 AIPVRYEKTYS
+699 AIPVRYEKTYT

-724 SLQARLAAAKVITR
+724 NLQARVAVAKVITR

-762 NPELQPFEA
+762 NPELKPFEA

-800 VYSQKTNIVVDGQT
+800 VYSQKTNFVVDGQT
-814 YLLTSPTNG
+814 YQLTSPTNG

-837 LFKALPAPFDGL
+837 LFKTLPAPFDGL

-868 KDEMVNVAKNSF
+868 KDAMVNVAKNSF

-899 VDDVLQDVGG
+899 IDDVLQDVGG
-909 AGLSALNDSA
+909 VGLSALNDSA

-929 KVTPRI
+929 KITPRI
-935 TAAIEAQNL
+935 TAAIEGQNL

-954 GGWFGGYTHY
+954 GGWFGGYTNY

>member
-1 MTFKTWTWRSS
+1 
-12 ASAVALLL
+12 VAMLT
-20 ASACA
+20 
-25 AAPSLAVAASPAAK
+25 AAPALAATADKPMLA
-39 IDVSIPAGDLASA
+39 IPAGELGAA

-62 QVLADPALLR
+62 QVLADPALLA
-72 GKRTA
+72 GKRTG
-77 GVKGALDADR
+77 GVKGEVNPET
-87 GLSQLLRGT
+87 GLTQLLRGT
-96 GLTFVRNGG
+96 GLTFVRSGG
-105 SAILRP
+105 AAILRP
-111 AAQPIST
+111 AVQKIST
-118 APTEAR
+118 APAPR
-124 AARAAPQAGAPD
+124 AAAAASVAEAAQAEEAA
-136 TQASDNTTIEEVVV
+136 TVEEVVV
-150 TGGFANSLSRSLAEK
+150 TGGFANSLARALSEK

-215 GPNFQIVTLNGR
+215 GPNFQVVTLNGR

-250 PSELVAGVEVGKT
+250 PSELVAGVEVNKT
-263 PLASLDEGA
+263 PLASTDEGA

-283 PLDLGRSTVAL
+283 PLDLGRTTLAL
-294 SATASRPELAGETD
+294 SATASRPELAGATD
-308 PRVSGLVSWTNE
+308 PRLSGLASWTN
-320 AQTFGVLAAAVFD
+320 AAGTLGLLAAVVYD

-361 AQGINLY
+361 AQGIELY

-380 RERKGLVLSAQYR
+380 RERKGVVLSAQYR
-393 PTEETEVSFDASYTK
+393 PTDATEITLDATYTK

-419 VDQTVTTLVPG
+419 VDQTVSTLVAG
-430 SAVIKDNVLV
+430 SAVVKDKTLV
-440 GGTVTSTTQ
+440 GGTVTSTSQ
-449 IGREVSDLAHDNFM
+449 IGREVSDLAHDNLM
-463 LAGKIRQKLED
+463 VAGKIRQKLQD

-484 RAFSETSNPIT
+484 RAYSETSNPIT

-501 PIGQTTFAMTWAD
+501 AIGQTTFSMTKAD
-514 DEAVPSV
+514 DAIPSV
-521 KLLTADLNNPSLLPF
+521 TFATADLNNPSLLPF

-541 RVNDSTDEEIAL
+541 RVNDATDDETAL

-559 PVSWGPVT
+559 PVAWGPLS
-567 RIQFGVKYRER
+567 RLQFGVKYRER
-578 ERDYNRADINYTTN
+578 SRSYNRADINFTTN
-592 LASKTF
+592 LANKYF
-598 GADYFDAFPVS
+598 GAEYFDAFPVS
-609 DFLGDVSGTLPTTW
+609 DFLGGVDGTLPTRW
-623 AMPDPAAFW
+623 VMPDPDAFW
-632 TLADKAQT
+632 ALADKTQK
-640 GTVRADRRNSYYVSE
+640 GTARADQRNSYFVSE
-655 DIAAAYALTD
+655 DIAAGYALSD
-665 IDTTLFSLP
+665 LDTHLLGAP
-674 LRGEVGVRAAQ
+674 LRGQVGVRVAQ
-685 TKQVSAG
+685 TKQVSSG
-692 HADNGRA
+692 YADNGTA
-699 AIPVRYEKTYS
+699 AIPVRYQKTYT
-710 DVLPTANFVLELSD
+710 DVLPTVNFAWELSD
-724 SLQARLAAAKVITR
+724 ALQARFAAAKVITR

-762 NPELQPFEA
+762 NPQLQPFEA

-814 YLLTSPTNG
+814 YQLTSPTNG
-823 GQATIKGVELAYQH
+823 GGAKIKGVELAYQH
-837 LFKALPAPFDGL
+837 LFKSLPAPFDGL

-868 KDEMVNVAKNSF
+868 KDAMVNVAKNSF

-888 DRFAARASYSW
+888 GPFAARASYSW
-899 VDDVLQDVGG
+899 IDDVLQDVGG
-909 AGLSALNDSA
+909 AGLSALNDEA

-929 KVTPRI
+929 KLTPQVTV
-935 TAAIEAQNL
+935 AVEGQNL
-944 TDAAQWQFVK
+944 TDASQWQFVK
-954 GGWFGGYTHY
+954 GGWFGGYTNY
-964 GRTLSFGLRA
+964 GRTVSFGLRA

>member
-1 MTFKTWTWRSS
+1 MMFKSLDWRSS
-12 ASAVALLL
+12 ASAVTLLM
-20 ASACA
+20 ASTTL
-25 AAPSLAVAASPAAK
+25 AAPAVVLAAPVAARADLA
-39 IDVSIPAGDLASA
+39 IPASDLSTA

-62 QVLADPALLR
+62 QVLADPALIQ
-72 GKRTA
+72 GKRTS
-77 GVKGALDADR
+77 GVKGAIDADR
-87 GLSQLLRGT
+87 ALTQLLRGT

-111 AAQPIST
+111 AALPIST
-118 APTEAR
+118 RTAPASR
-124 AARAAPQAGAPD
+124 LAPEDAPVA
-136 TQASDNTTIEEVVV
+136 TASVDDNTIEELVV
-150 TGGFANSLSRSLAEK
+150 TGGFASSLARALGDK
-165 RKAANVVDGISAED
+165 RKAANVIDAISAED

-272 IGGVVDIKTFR
+272 IGGVINVKTFR
-283 PLDLGRSTVAL
+283 PLDLGQNTIAA
-294 SATASRPELAGETD
+294 SATASHPELAGKTD
-308 PRVSGLVSWTNE
+308 PRVSGLISWVN
-320 AQTFGVLAAAVFD
+320 QDKSFGALLALVYD

-338 QDRITGVGWSYSD
+338 QDRVTGVSWTYADTS
-351 PTTTLGKSLI
+351 TALGKTLA
-361 AQGINLY
+361 AQGIKLY
-368 PTAIRPTLERED
+368 PTSIRPTLERED
-380 RERKGLVLSAQYR
+380 REREGAVFSAQWR
-393 PTEETEVSFDASYTK
+393 PTDRTELTFDASYTH

-419 VDQTVTTLVPG
+419 ADYDISKLAAG
-430 SAVIKDNVLV
+430 SAVIQDGVLV
-440 GGTVTSTTQ
+440 GGTTTTSTQ
-449 IGREVSDLAHDNFM
+449 IGREVSDLSHDNLM
-463 LAGKIRQKLED
+463 LALNGKQRVGD
-474 WTLTADLAYA
+474 WTLSSDIAYA
-484 RAFSETSNPIT
+484 RAYSETSNPIT

-501 PIGQTTFAMTWAD
+501 ATGQSTFTMTKAGD
-514 DEAVPSV
+514 AISGV
-521 KLLTADLNNPSLLPF
+521 KFLTADLTNPSLLPF

-541 RVNDSTDEEIAL
+541 RVNDSTDVEKAI

-559 PVSWGPVT
+559 PVSLGPISRVA
-567 RIQFGVKYRER
+567 FGVKYRER
-578 ERDYNRADINYTTN
+578 SREYNRADINFTTN
-592 LASKTF
+592 LAGKFFDAS
-598 GADYFDAFPVS
+598 YFDAFPVS
-609 DFLGDVSGTLPTTW
+609 DFLGDVGGNLPKAW

-632 TLADKAQT
+632 ALADKTQK
-640 GTVRADRRNSYYVSE
+640 GTARADQRNSYAVSE
-655 DIAAAYALTD
+655 DITAGYGLADL
-665 IDTTLFSLP
+665 DTQLFNLP
-674 LRGEVGVRAAQ
+674 LRGELGVRVAQ

-692 HADNGRA
+692 YADNGAA
-699 AIPVRYEKTYS
+699 AIPVRYEKTYT
-710 DVLPTANFVLELSD
+710 DVLPTANVVLELSD
-724 SLQARLAAAKVITR
+724 SLQAHLAVAKVITR

-762 NPELQPFEA
+762 NPELKPFEA

-785 SALIAGAFYKDITTF
+785 SALIGGVFYKDITTF
-800 VYSQKTNIVVDGQT
+800 VYSQKTNFVVDGQT

-823 GQATIKGVELAYQH
+823 GGATIKGVELAYQH
-837 LFKALPAPFDGL
+837 LFKSLPAPFDGL

-868 KDEMVNVAKNSF
+868 KDAMVNVAKNSF

-899 VDDVLQDVGG
+899 IDDVLQDVGG
-909 AGLSALNDSA
+909 AGLSALNDKA
-919 FGSLDASVSY
+919 FGSLDASISY
-929 KVTPRI
+929 KITPRI
-935 TAAIEAQNL
+935 TAAIEGQNL

-954 GGWFGGYTHY
+954 GGWFGGYTNY

>member
-1 MTFKTWTWRSS
+1 MTFKIWLGT
-12 ASAVALLL
+12 ASAVAMLT
-20 ASACA
+20 
-25 AAPSLAVAASPAAK
+25 AAPALAATADKPMLA
-39 IDVSIPAGDLASA
+39 IPAGELGAA

-62 QVLADPALLR
+62 QVLADPALLA
-72 GKRTA
+72 GKRTG
-77 GVKGALDADR
+77 GVKGEVNPET
-87 GLSQLLRGT
+87 GLTQLLRGT
-96 GLTFVRNGG
+96 GLTFVRSGG
-105 SAILRP
+105 AAILRP
-111 AAQPIST
+111 AVQKIST
-118 APTEAR
+118 APAPSAAAAASVAEAAQAEE
-124 AARAAPQAGAPD
+124 AA
-136 TQASDNTTIEEVVV
+136 TVEEVVV
-150 TGGFANSLSRSLAEK
+150 TGGFANSLARALSEK

-215 GPNFQIVTLNGR
+215 GPNFQVVTLNGR

-250 PSELVAGVEVGKT
+250 PSELVAGVEVNKT
-263 PLASLDEGA
+263 PLASTDEGA

-283 PLDLGRSTVAL
+283 PLDLGRTTLAL
-294 SATASRPELAGETD
+294 SATASRPELAGATD
-308 PRVSGLVSWTNE
+308 PRLSGLASWTN
-320 AQTFGVLAAAVFD
+320 AAGTLGLLAAVVYD

-361 AQGINLY
+361 AQGIELY

-380 RERKGLVLSAQYR
+380 RERKGVVLSAQYR
-393 PTEETEVSFDASYTK
+393 PTDATEITLDATYTK

-419 VDQTVTTLVPG
+419 VDQTVSTLVAG
-430 SAVIKDNVLV
+430 SAVVKDKTLV
-440 GGTVTSTTQ
+440 GGTVTSTSQ
-449 IGREVSDLAHDNFM
+449 IGREVSDLAHDNLM
-463 LAGKIRQKLED
+463 VAGKIRQKLQD

-484 RAFSETSNPIT
+484 RAYSETSNPIT

-501 PIGQTTFAMTWAD
+501 AIGQTTFSMTKAD
-514 DEAVPSV
+514 DAIPSV
-521 KLLTADLNNPSLLPF
+521 TFATADLNNPSLLPF

-541 RVNDSTDEEIAL
+541 RVNDATDDETAL

-559 PVSWGPVT
+559 PVAWGPLS
-567 RIQFGVKYRER
+567 RLQFGVKYRER
-578 ERDYNRADINYTTN
+578 SRSYNRADINFTTN
-592 LASKTF
+592 LANKYF
-598 GADYFDAFPVS
+598 GAEYFDAFPVS
-609 DFLGDVSGTLPTTW
+609 DFLGGVDGTLPTRW
-623 AMPDPAAFW
+623 VMPDPDAFW
-632 TLADKAQT
+632 ALADKTQK
-640 GTVRADRRNSYYVSE
+640 GTARADQRNSYFVSE
-655 DIAAAYALTD
+655 DIAAGYALSD
-665 IDTTLFSLP
+665 LDTQLLGAP
-674 LRGEVGVRAAQ
+674 LRGQVGVRVAQ
-685 TKQVSAG
+685 TKQVSSG
-692 HADNGRA
+692 YADNGTA
-699 AIPVRYEKTYS
+699 AIPVRYQKTYT
-710 DVLPTANFVLELSD
+710 DVLPTVNFAWELSD
-724 SLQARLAAAKVITR
+724 ALQARFAAAKVITR

-762 NPELQPFEA
+762 NPQLQPFEA

-814 YLLTSPTNG
+814 YQLTSPTNG
-823 GQATIKGVELAYQH
+823 GGAKIKGVELAYQH
-837 LFKALPAPFDGL
+837 LFKSLPAPFDGL

-868 KDEMVNVAKNSF
+868 KDAMVNVAKNSF

-888 DRFAARASYSW
+888 GPFAARASYSW
-899 VDDVLQDVGG
+899 IDDVLQDVGG
-909 AGLSALNDSA
+909 AGLSALNDKA

-929 KVTPRI
+929 KLTPQVTV
-935 TAAIEAQNL
+935 AVEGQNL
-944 TDAAQWQFVK
+944 TDASQWQFVK
-954 GGWFGGYTHY
+954 GGWFGGYTNY
-964 GRTLSFGLRA
+964 GRTVSFGLRA

>member
-1 MTFKTWTWRSS
+1 MTSKTFAWLGA
-12 ASAVALLL
+12 ASAVALL
-20 ASACA
+20 
-25 AAPSLAVAASPAAK
+25 AASPALAAPAPK
-39 IDVSIPAGDLASA
+39 PVLAIPAGDLASA

-62 QVLADPALLR
+62 QVLADPALLA
-72 GKRTA
+72 GKRTG
-77 GVKGALDADR
+77 GVSGELNVET
-87 GLSQLLRGT
+87 GLAQLLRGT
-96 GLTFVRNGG
+96 GLTYVRNGG
-105 SAILRP
+105 AAILRP
-111 AAQPIST
+111 AVQKIST
-118 APTEAR
+118 APASRAEA
-124 AARAAPQAGAPD
+124 AAPVAEAP
-136 TQASDNTTIEEVVV
+136 QEASSTVEEIVV
-150 TGGFANSLSRSLAEK
+150 TGGFANSLAKALSDK
-165 RKAANVVDGISAED
+165 RKATNVVDGISAED

-283 PLDLGRSTVAL
+283 PLDLGKTMLAASV
-294 SATASRPELAGETD
+294 TASQPELAEQTD
-308 PRVSGLVSWTNE
+308 PRVSGLINWVNE
-320 AQTFGVLAAAVFD
+320 DKSFGALLALVYD
-333 QRTLR
+333 QRSLR
-338 QDRITGVGWSYSD
+338 QDRITGVGWSYVNTS
-351 PTTTLGKSLI
+351 TTLGKSLA
-361 AQGINLY
+361 AQGITLY

-380 RERKGLVLSAQYR
+380 RERMGLVFSAQYR
-393 PTEETEVSFDASYTK
+393 PTDATQLTFDASYTK

-419 VDQTVTTLVPG
+419 VDQGVATLVPG
-430 SAVIKDNVLV
+430 TAVVRDGVLT
-440 GGTVTSTTQ
+440 GGTVTSTSQ
-449 IGREVSDLAHDNFM
+449 IGREVSDLAHDNLM
-463 LAGKIRQKLED
+463 LALNIRQMTGD
-474 WTLTADLAYA
+474 WTLSGDLAYG
-484 RAFSETSNPIT
+484 RAFSETSKPIT

-501 PIGQTTFAMTWAD
+501 PIGQTTFAMTKAD

-521 KLLTADLNNPSLLPF
+521 KLLTADLSNPALLPF
-536 RRIEW
+536 RRIEF
-541 RVNDSTDEEIAL
+541 RTNDSNDEEIAL

-559 PVSWGPVT
+559 PVSLGPVS
-567 RIQFGVKYRER
+567 RIAFGVKYRER

-592 LASKTF
+592 LTGKFF
-598 GADYFDAFPVS
+598 GAAYFEPFPVG
-609 DFLGDVSGTLPTTW
+609 DFLGDVDGTLPTSW
-623 AMPDPAAFW
+623 SMPNPDAFW
-632 TLADKAQT
+632 ALADKSQK
-640 GTVRADRRNSYYVSE
+640 GTARADQRNSYYVSE
-655 DIAAAYALTD
+655 DIAAGYALAD
-665 IDTTLFSLP
+665 IDTTVTNLP
-674 LRGEVGVRAAQ
+674 MRGEVGVRAAQ

-699 AIPVRYEKTYS
+699 AIPVRYVKTYS
-710 DVLPTANFVLELSD
+710 DVLPTANFVLDLSD
-724 SLQARLAAAKVITR
+724 TLQARFAAAKVITR

-762 NPELQPFEA
+762 NPQLQPFEA

-800 VYSQKTNIVVDGQT
+800 VYNQKTNIVVDGQT

-823 GQATIKGVELAYQH
+823 GKATIKGVELAYQH
-837 LFKALPAPFDGL
+837 LFKSLPAPFDGL

-880 NLTGFYEK
+880 NVTGFYEK

-929 KVTPRI
+929 KITPQI

-954 GGWFGGYTHY
+954 GGWFGGYTKY
-964 GRTLSFGLRA
+964 GRTVSLGLRA